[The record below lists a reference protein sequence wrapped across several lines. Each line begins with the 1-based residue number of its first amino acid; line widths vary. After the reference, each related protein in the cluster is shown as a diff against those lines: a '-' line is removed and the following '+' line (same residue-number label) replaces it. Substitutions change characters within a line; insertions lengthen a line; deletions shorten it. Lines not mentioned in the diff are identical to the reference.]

1 MKKCNKCGH
10 ENTLDS
16 FFCESCGDKMA
27 EVAGGASSPVPP
39 PAVAP
44 SPPRSETSGGKE
56 KEMVCPSCSEKT
68 PADSIFCE
76 SCGLKLSR
84 PSLPARLVN
93 DKDGQKI
100 EIISE
105 KTTFGRQDFVH
116 WIPEEYNDPRIS
128 REHFVVSFGDGG
140 YSVSLVKTQ
149 VNITTLNGGGMA
161 SGESYDLKNNDII
174 DVAEGRLVL
183 RVEID
188 SPWQKRDS
196 GKPTAKDVTEDKETP
211 ATTQKTE
218 AKSEVIKDETEPAD
232 TKEKPASK
240 KSKTVADK
248 KDKKSKKTTSSKKK
262 KSGSSTSKKK
272 KPKNEGKTEKKT

>member
-1 MKKCNKCGH
+1 MKKCDKCGH
-10 ENTLDS
+10 ENTPGS
-16 FFCESCGDKMA
+16 FFCEACGEKMA

-44 SPPRSETSGGKE
+44 SPPKPKTSDGKE
-56 KEMVCPSCSEKT
+56 KEIVCPSCSKKT
-68 PADSIFCE
+68 PADSTFCE
-76 SCGLKLSR
+76 NCGLKLSR
-84 PSLPARLVN
+84 PSLSARLVN

-128 REHFVVSFGDGG
+128 REHFVVSFSDGG
-140 YSVSLVKTQ
+140 YSVSLVKAQ
-149 VNITTLNGGGMA
+149 VNITTLNGGGIA

-174 DVAEGRLVL
+174 DVAEGRLIL

-188 SPWQKRDS
+188 PPGQKKDS
-196 GKPTAKDVTEDKETP
+196 SKPTAKDVTEDKETP

-218 AKSEVIKDETEPAD
+218 AKSEAIKDEKEPDD

-240 KSKTVADK
+240 KSKAVAK
-248 KDKKSKKTTSSKKK
+248 KKGEKSKKTTSPKKK

-272 KPKNEGKTEKKT
+272 KSKNEGKTEKKP